1 MEIVKNHG
9 GKRPGSGA
17 KKKPYKT
24 KVLQI
29 KVRECLYE
37 ELKKS
42 TYLKRSELEQNIQG
56 G

>member
-1 MEIVKNHG
+1 MEIVINHG

-37 ELKKS
+37 ELKKA
-42 TYLKRSELEQNIQG
+42 TYLKRSELEQKLQG

>member
-9 GKRPGSGA
+9 GKRPGAGA

-29 KVRECLYE
+29 KVRECLYD
-37 ELKKS
+37 ELKKA
-42 TYLKRSELEQNIQG
+42 TYLKRSELEKNIQG